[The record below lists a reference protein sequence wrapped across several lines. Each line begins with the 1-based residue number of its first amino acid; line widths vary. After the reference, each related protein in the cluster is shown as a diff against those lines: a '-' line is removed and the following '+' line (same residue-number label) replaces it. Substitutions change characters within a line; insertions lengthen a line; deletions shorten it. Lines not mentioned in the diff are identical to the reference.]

1 MKLKEI
7 LDRDVYFYPVGSE
20 FYVMFDGELTKV
32 TIVCTRYDID
42 GDKSFPVVKLPNNE
56 QIILSS
62 KEPLYGTIT
71 DFEDGRPV
79 ALDCTKLDCFLP
91 FNNGSYWIFEDGQ
104 PVEVKPYPEFI
115 LLYDKTD
122 ETMLDGKPMP
132 ESWYLTWEEAIQ
144 WNDYVVVETDGNKRV
159 QKSKMKSLMLT
170 AEQRELVDNLVQ
182 AINAVNDSGVI
193 LSFDDYGNLFAYN
206 KTNVDEYGWGYECD
220 SADSESLFP
229 SQSNDCFYTYPLH
242 LNITTANLQCFF
254 YSAKQKCIE
263 M

>member
-7 LDRDVYFYPVGSE
+7 LDRHVYFYPVGSE

-79 ALDCTKLDCFLP
+79 ALDCPKLDCFLP

-104 PVEVKPYPEFI
+104 PVEVKPCPEFI
-115 LLYDKTD
+115 ILYDKTN

-132 ESWYLTWEEAIQ
+132 ESWYLTREEAIQ
-144 WNDYVVVETDGNKRV
+144 WNAYVVVETDGNKRV

-170 AEQRELVDNLVQ
+170 SEQRELVNNLVQ
-182 AINAVNDSGVI
+182 AFNEASVAGVI
-193 LSFDDYGNLFAYN
+193 LSLDDYGNLFAYN
-206 KTNVDEYGWGYECD
+206 KANVDKYGWYCEGDSDGSEFNVDSHSEKKFKVGSVEVAYIPDGY
-220 SADSESLFP
+220 
-229 SQSNDCFYTYPLH
+229 
-242 LNITTANLQCFF
+242 FF
-254 YSAKQKCIE
+254 NVMKWKE
-263 M
+263 D

>member
-20 FYVMFDGELTKV
+20 FYVMYDGELTKV

-79 ALDCTKLDCFLP
+79 VLVCTKLDRFLP

-104 PVEVKPYPEFI
+104 PVEVKPCPEFI
-115 LLYDKTD
+115 LLYDKTN
-122 ETMLDGKPMP
+122 EIMLDGKPMP
-132 ESWYLTWEEAIQ
+132 ESWYMTREEAIQ
-144 WNDYVVVETDGNKRV
+144 WNAYVVVEADGDKRV

-170 AEQRELVDNLVQ
+170 SEQRELVDNLVQ
-182 AINAVNDSGVI
+182 AFKAVSDAGVI
-193 LSFDDYGNLFAYN
+193 LSLDDYNNLFAYN
-206 KTNVDEYGWGYECD
+206 KANVDKYGWYYECD
-220 SADSESLFP
+220 PDGSEFNVDSHSERKFKVDSVEIVYAP
-229 SQSNDCFYTYPLH
+229 YGY
-242 LNITTANLQCFF
+242 FF
-254 YSAKQKCIE
+254 NVMKWKE
-263 M
+263 D